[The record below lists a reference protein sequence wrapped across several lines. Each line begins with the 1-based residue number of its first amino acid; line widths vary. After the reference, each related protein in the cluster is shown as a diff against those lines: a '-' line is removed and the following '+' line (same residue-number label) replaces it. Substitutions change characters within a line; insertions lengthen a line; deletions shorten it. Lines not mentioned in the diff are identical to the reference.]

1 MKLTGKSRIKNLK
14 ASTAFVKRKKARSQ
28 FASLCLVFTVN
39 KNNARKNTRKIPIKA
54 VISKK
59 LYLSIVF

>member
-1 MKLTGKSRIKNLK
+1 MKLTGKSRIKNLQ

-39 KNNARKNTRKIPIKA
+39 KNKARNSTKNIPINA
-54 VISKK
+54 AISKK
-59 LYLSIVF
+59 LYLSMVF